1 MNLIIVLTVL
11 AITAAGGIFA
21 YFTRRPKP
29 RKNTDS
35 LYTDAL
41 NAMVR
46 GDSDG
51 AMRLLRDVV
60 RQDTDHLDA
69 YLQLGDILRED
80 GNPQQA
86 IKVHHSL
93 TVRPGLS
100 ENLRMHIHK
109 SLAQDYM
116 TVHEPVQARK
126 EAEMILNID
135 KKDVWA
141 TEFLLDLAEQDQDW
155 GQAAK
160 LVKSLEKV
168 KNEGDITRLARFKV
182 YEGMEKFESD
192 DRVSAEGCF
201 QKAVAMAPNFG
212 LPHLYLGNLSSEN
225 RDLVKAIEHW
235 EQYALLD
242 TKNGSSVY
250 SKIEAALFDLGR
262 FSEVEKFYHRALDK
276 NPENLDALAK
286 IANVLEEKGERQQ
299 ALELVE
305 DALDRYEDSVKLRL
319 MKLKLS
325 LQVVPPP
332 QLAQQ
337 IDEMIEI
344 MTTKSNQ

>member
-1 MNLIIVLTVL
+1 MYLTIVLIVL
-11 AITAAGGIFA
+11 AISTAGGIFA
-21 YFTRRPKP
+21 YFTRRLKP

-46 GDSDG
+46 GDSEG

-60 RQDTDHLDA
+60 KQDTDHLDA
-69 YLQLGDILRED
+69 YLQLGDLLREE
-80 GNPQQA
+80 GNPKQA

-141 TEFLLDLAEQDQDW
+141 TEFLLDLAEQNQDW
-155 GQAAK
+155 GRAAQ
-160 LVKSLEKV
+160 LVKALEKV
-168 KNEGDITRLARFKV
+168 KNEADITRLARFKV

-192 DRVSAEGCF
+192 DRFGAEGCF
-201 QKAVAMAPNFG
+201 QKAVTMAPNFG
-212 LPHLYLGNLSSEN
+212 LPHLYLGNLFSEN
-225 RDLVKAIEHW
+225 RDLVKAIDHW

-242 TKNGSSVY
+242 TKNGSLVY

-262 FSEVEKFYHRALDK
+262 FSEVEKFYQRALDK

-305 DALDRYEDSVKLRL
+305 DALNSHEDSVKLRL

-325 LQVVPPP
+325 LQAVPPP

-344 MTTKSNQ
+344 MTTDSN